1 MTAQESIIADLE
13 SLPSTALQ
21 QVADYVHQ
29 LRGRAAIDRQHAF
42 DASFGSMPK
51 EDADAFDR
59 SIEEGCEQVEPL
71 V

>member
-1 MTAQESIIADLE
+1 MTAQENILADLQA
-13 SLPSTALQ
+13 LPSTALQ

-29 LRGRAAIDRQHAF
+29 LRGRSLIERQIAF

-59 SIEEGCEQVEPL
+59 AIENGCEQIDS
-71 V
+71 